1 MANIEQLKKALIEAD
16 QAGDT
21 KAAELFAKD
30 IKKLQAIDSTIP
42 IPSEQLPPKVEP
54 TIGEKVIGA
63 GEAALATGTAL
74 TGGAAGHIF
83 GALKGI
89 AKSLREGKYGTK
101 EGAREVEKL
110 TQEYAGELTYQPR
123 TEVGKEYT
131 KDVAETL
138 APLEALTPMSAEMG
152 AVSRSVPRARP
163 IKEPKD
169 VTATKEPEPMSFE
182 AIGEISVKAGQ
193 GDAKAKQKL
202 AQEVKA
208 NPEAVDAA
216 DRLGIDLPSDILGDN
231 ILIKHTAGLVRSQV
245 GEDSA
250 KFKQS
255 IDNAVTKADEAMGV
269 FEASDLATMSGKVI
283 DNLNQGIKTLD
294 NEASAIY
301 KEVTNKIPKSEE
313 VQLVNSVDTVTKYLE
328 DLGIV
333 ADENGKID
341 LRGLTKEERDLYRLV
356 TSPKVTF
363 GALERERRGIG
374 EALGKMPSGKY
385 ANSDKS
391 LLKKLYGSLKKD
403 QLDNIENILGEDAR
417 NQLHLADRTFQK
429 KIALEERAA
438 EVFGKDGEKSIASLL
453 RRSMVQ
459 GSKGDITA
467 LNKVFKNV
475 PKEMLKET
483 IASALNEVV
492 SKRGR
497 FNFNE
502 YTKLYQG
509 LRQNAPVYNKII
521 KTLGDDKHQ
530 LLQDLYVVSKRIVEA
545 KNNIIH
551 TGKANQAI
559 LKKMQEEALLQRVVK
574 FTIEKG
580 VQKATLGGISPNLE
594 GLFKLP
600 KDKIRAVS
608 ELFSS
613 SEFKELAIDAINTTP
628 GASKVRKFV
637 NSPSFK
643 KWNKSIGNI
652 IKEPEAWVLGSFT
665 LKEGNENEYNK

>member
-1 MANIEQLKKALIEAD
+1 MANLEQLKKALIEAD

-21 KAAELFAKD
+21 KAAELFATE
-30 IKKLQAIDSTIP
+30 IKKQQAIDSTIP
-42 IPSEQLPPKVEP
+42 VPSEQLPPKEEP

-63 GEAALATGTAL
+63 GEAAVATGTAL
-74 TGGAAGHIF
+74 TGGAVGHIF

-89 AKSLREGKYGTK
+89 AKSLREGTFGSK
-101 EGAREVEKL
+101 EAAREVEKL
-110 TQEYAGELTYQPR
+110 TQEYASELTYQPR
-123 TEVGKEYT
+123 TEVGQEFT
-131 KDVAETL
+131 REVAETL
-138 APLEALTPMSAEMG
+138 APLEALTPVGAEIG
-152 AVSRSVPRARP
+152 AATRAARQAVPARA
-163 IKEPKD
+163 PKD
-169 VTATKEPEPMSFE
+169 IAIPKEPEPLGFE

-193 GDAKAKQKL
+193 GDMKAKQQL
-202 AQEVKA
+202 AREVKA

-216 DRLGIDLPSDILGDN
+216 DRLGVDLPSDILGDN
-231 ILIKHTAGLVRSQV
+231 TLIKQTAGLVRSQV
-245 GEDSA
+245 GEESA
-250 KFKQS
+250 KFADM
-255 IDNAVTKADEAMGV
+255 IDNAVTKADDAMST
-269 FEASDLATMSGKVI
+269 FESSDLATMSGKVI

-301 KEVTNKIPKSEE
+301 KEVTNKIPKNEE

-341 LRGLTKEERDLYRLV
+341 LRGLTKEEKDLYRLV

-363 GALERERRGIG
+363 GALERERRTIG

-391 LLKKLYGSLKKD
+391 LLKNIYGSLKKD
-403 QLDNIENILGEDAR
+403 QLDNIENLLGKDAR
-417 NQLHLADRTFQK
+417 DQLHLADRTFQK

-453 RRSMVQ
+453 RRSMIQ

-467 LNKVFKNV
+467 LNKVFKSV
-475 PKEMLKET
+475 PKEMQKET
-483 IASALNEVV
+483 IASALSEVV
-492 SKRGR
+492 SKNGR

-509 LRQNAPVYNKII
+509 LRKNAPVYNKII

-530 LLQDLYVVSKRIVEA
+530 LMQDLFIVSKRMVEA
-545 KNNIIH
+545 KNKIIH

-580 VQKATLGGISPNLE
+580 VQKATFGGITPNLG

-613 SEFKELAIDAINTTP
+613 PEFKELAINAINETP
-628 GASKVRKFV
+628 GVGKVRKFV
-637 NSPSFK
+637 NSPTFK
-643 KWNKSIGNI
+643 KWNKSIGNV

-665 LKEGNENEYNK
+665 LKEGN